1 MFQIPVGDFIQPR
14 FTYYFSGDVV
24 SKRSSFIFHT
34 KLITWMESK
43 EWMKQFASLCL
54 YFSDFEQ
61 KVFPSLKH
69 NNNGFMLY
77 QEYTIVVNEGGLF
90 ACMN

>member
-1 MFQIPVGDFIQPR
+1 
-14 FTYYFSGDVV
+14 
-24 SKRSSFIFHT
+24 
-34 KLITWMESK
+34 MESK